1 MSSAAHGISPT
12 SSSPTSLPYHS
23 ESVPSTGIPLHAGA
37 SSKSP
42 LVPKDQ
48 GQKMVQIG
56 TPARI
61 GGHYEVSEP
70 NFTVTLPC
78 ENCSRVIK
86 LYPTDWGDHCT
97 AAMQPKASRIPN
109 ERSVTVGTLASS
121 DLDVIISGQ
130 TIVYLTIRPPVIA
143 LNGHVFTANEAGFYP
158 LGSGSTLVPGGQP
171 VTIDSTVIKMECGG
185 TKIIIGGSTSELQP
199 ITMAVTSTAKPDRG
213 SDIWN
218 ANGRHTAYPTTGDSM
233 PHFPLSM
240 TYPTSQ
246 VTSAGNVLS
255 SVYGGMS
262 DWRAALVLALA
273 GIGIHR
279 YFAV

>member
-1 MSSAAHGISPT
+1 MSSTAYGISPT

-23 ESVPSTGIPLHAGA
+23 ESAPPTGIPLHAGT

-78 ENCSRVIK
+78 ENCSGVIK

-97 AAMQPKASRIPN
+97 AAIQPEASRMPY
-109 ERSVTVGTLASS
+109 ERSVIVGTFTSS
-121 DLDVIISGQ
+121 DSDVVIPGQ
-130 TIVYLTIRPPVIA
+130 TIVYLTTRPPIVA

-158 LGSGSTLVPGGQP
+158 LGSGPTLIPGGQP
-171 VTIDSTVIKMECGG
+171 VTIDGTVIKMECGG
-185 TKIIIGGSTSELQP
+185 TKIVIGGSTSELQP
-199 ITMAVTSTAKPDRG
+199 ITMVVTSTAEPDRG

-218 ANGRHTAYPTTGDSM
+218 ANGGHTAYPTTGDSM
-233 PHFPLSM
+233 PHFPLSV

-246 VTSAGNVLS
+246 AISAGDVLRPMH
-255 SVYGGMS
+255 GGVS
-262 DWRAALVLALA
+262 DWRGALVLALA

-279 YFAV
+279 YLAV